1 MFNIF
6 FVRIVDPAN
15 CQTVSWNPG
24 HMEARRWTPEES
36 ELLSVTLTKKIINFD
51 QSPSLIFQFFSFC
64 TLLTLSC
71 EQRCSGCKISLSP
84 SLCVSVC
91 YTCVSIAGFKSILCF
106 IFLLSSTV
114 GKQCALHMV
123 GRLPS
128 ICSPPCFPTGPDS
141 HLGIWGSRDVDSKP
155 SSMSCLYS
163 AGKPPMAPFLIQ
175 NKTQGLPTGLQVLMQ
190 VGPLP

>member
-6 FVRIVDPAN
+6 YVRIVDPVN
-15 CQTVSWNPG
+15 CQTDCFLKHWTHGSKEMNSWGVWAP
-24 HMEARRWTPEES
+24 
-36 ELLSVTLTKKIINFD
+36 SVTLTKKIINVD
-51 QSPSLIFQFFSFC
+51 QSPSWIFQFFCFC

-71 EQRCSGCKISLSP
+71 EQRCLGCKISLSP

-91 YTCVSIAGFKSILCF
+91 YTCASVPAFKSILCF

-123 GRLPS
+123 GCHPS

-141 HLGIWGSRDVDSKP
+141 HLGFQGGWFQAQLHVLSLLCRKASHDSL
-155 SSMSCLYS
+155 SYS
-163 AGKPPMAPFLIQ
+163 E
-175 NKTQGLPTGLQVLMQ
+175 
-190 VGPLP
+190 